1 MVQNSALK
9 WFWSLR
15 WASGDEK
22 WGLKNAKFHKK
33 VKMVTKE
40 VKFDRKIELTGGIY
54 VTFYAEN
61 DGDNDFG

>member
-1 MVQNSALK
+1 MVQNSAVK
-9 WFWSLR
+9 WFGSLK

-22 WGLKNAKFHKK
+22 WRLKNVDFHEK
-33 VKMVTKE
+33 VKMVMKQI
-40 VKFDRKIELTGGIY
+40 KFGRKIELTGGIY

>member
-1 MVQNSALK
+1 MVKNGAVK
-9 WFWSLR
+9 WFWSLKLT
-15 WASGDEK
+15 SGDEK
-22 WGLKNAKFHKK
+22 WGLKDMIFQKK
-33 VKMVTKE
+33 VKLDMKQ